1 MTYKV
6 NRFWLK
12 LSWGLVG
19 FELSKES
26 KNLSKVEVYLNDDQI
41 KNLKGILDQSQLG
54 VHLLFD
60 NKKIA
65 DVFQKAFSEDDF
77 FQAENLKRIQ
87 DDLLK
92 LLQFKSLTDK
102 QDFVRQLSPED
113 QERLI
118 RAYFYIIEN
127 NMRSNKKHTSH

>member
-1 MTYKV
+1 M
-6 NRFWLK
+6 
-12 LSWGLVG
+12 
-19 FELSKES
+19 
-26 KNLSKVEVYLNDDQI
+26 SKVEVYLNDDQL

-60 NKKIA
+60 NRKIA

-77 FQAENLKRIQ
+77 FQAENLKKVQ

-102 QDFVRQLSPED
+102 QDFVRTLSVDD

-127 NMRSNKKHTSH
+127 NMRSNKTHSSH